1 MSEHTYHL
9 QKYAGTSTRHTCP
22 QCGHK
27 GEFTY
32 YVDERNVP
40 IDESCGRCNR
50 ERCGYHLTPSEYFK
64 LFADS
69 RHTRPINEMSLPHGN
84 SRNHLKQFPYLIY
97 LLRCWQQ
104 IHTETE
110 TIYSSLCLKSS
121 EMLRQTG
128 CLISTMSGRLATGET
143 VTDYLQ
149 PFHRLTK
156 KANYAN

>member
-64 LFADS
+64 AHPADK
-69 RHTRPINEMSLPHGN
+69 RNEFITWKQPESPKAIPVSYLP
-84 SRNHLKQFPYLIY
+84 
-97 LLRCWQQ
+97 
-104 IHTETE
+104 
-110 TIYSSLCLKSS
+110 SSLLATDTHRDKNNLFRFMSKEF

-128 CLISTMSGRLATGET
+128 YLISIMSGRLATGET
-143 VTDYLQ
+143 ITDYLP